1 MKIQERTGAGAGRSA
16 APAQPSVG
24 DRLPTPPRERKPAL
38 AALAVLLILAGA
50 LGATMLVLQVGE
62 RIEVVKVTQAIPPG
76 GSVTQ
81 SNSTPVMVAK
91 DDSIHY
97 IEWTQLD
104 QLKKQKLK
112 AVNAIPAGAVV
123 VGEMFGDEAGVAA
136 GKATVGLS
144 LKAGQYPTGIK
155 QGDTVAAY
163 RVGSATGSGSSNSNS
178 DSSSSSATDS
188 SVIVDSARVTYVPGP
203 KDSGD
208 EIVGSTNLAVTLTV
222 DSDKAA
228 GLAQAASNGEVALV
242 QVPGNSGN

>member
-38 AALAVLLILAGA
+38 AALAVLLILVGA
-50 LGATMLVLQVGE
+50 LGATMLVLQAGD
-62 RIEVVKVTQAIPPG
+62 RIEVVKVTQAIPAG
-76 GSVTQ
+76 GSVST
-81 SNSTPVMVAK
+81 SNTTPVMVAK

-97 IEWTQLD
+97 VEWTQLN
-104 QLKKQKLK
+104 QLKKLK
-112 AVNAIPAGAVV
+112 AVSAIPAGVV
-123 VGEMFGDEAGVAA
+123 AVGEMFGDEAGVAA

-163 RVGSATGSGSSNSNS
+163 RVSSATGSGNSNSN
-178 DSSSSSATDS
+178 SSSSSAS
-188 SVIVDSARVTYVPGP
+188 SNSVIVDNARVTYVPSA

-208 EIVGSTNLAVTLTV
+208 ELVSSTNLAVTLTV

-228 GLAQAASNGEVALV
+228 DLAQAASNGEVALV
-242 QVPGNSGN
+242 QVPGTSGN

>member
-1 MKIQERTGAGAGRSA
+1 VKIQERTGAGAGRSA

-38 AALAVLLILAGA
+38 AALAVLLILVGA
-50 LGATMLVLQVGE
+50 LGATMLVLQAGE
-62 RIEVVKVTQAIPPG
+62 RIEVVKVTQAIPAG
-76 GSVTQ
+76 GSVNT
-81 SNSTPVMVAK
+81 SNATPVMVAK

-104 QLKKQKLK
+104 QLKKLK
-112 AVNAIPAGAVV
+112 AVNAIPAGVV
-123 VGEMFGDEAGVAA
+123 AVGEMFGDEAGVAA

-163 RVGSATGSGSSNSNS
+163 RVNSASGSSNSNS
-178 DSSSSSATDS
+178 SSSATNS
-188 SVIVDSARVTYVPGP
+188 SVIVDNARVTYVPGP
-203 KDSGD
+203 KDGGD

-228 GLAQAASNGEVALV
+228 DLAQAASNGEVALV